1 MDIEQN
7 PDGNPP
13 PFPLIYLIDRLVP
26 SETFIWR
33 EVEQL
38 RRRDWH
44 LYTWTLK
51 GGNSPLPFSYR
62 NSLAGFRWR
71 FFRIASKRIFS
82 ELFRNPVSALR
93 ILHRLPQAAALV
105 GKTLQDDCRLIHA
118 EFAGITADLAGI
130 AAETIRIP
138 WSCAVHAHDVFTR
151 TPRQIWRRL
160 RTAVRIVACSRQA
173 ANCVLEA
180 GYPSEQ
186 VDVIH
191 HGLRLND
198 FCFDSFL
205 RERTFFTAC
214 RLSPKKGIDTLLY
227 ACRILQDRGQEF
239 SCVIAGDGPL
249 QSQLEQ
255 LRNRLGLQETVE
267 FIGWQS
273 QEAIRFRIQ
282 EATLLILPSR
292 RTKDGDRDGIA
303 NILVESMAL
312 GTPVL
317 TTTAGAADELIND
330 EETGFL
336 VPPDDPEKLAERM
349 ERVLLQPEALQP
361 LIKKARQTIEER
373 FDGHRNVQALETF
386 FHRCLDSVRGGTA
399 SLHSAD
405 NDSHPGAA
413 TSSLPEAG

>member
-1 MDIEQN
+1 MDTDPK
-7 PDGNPP
+7 PDGNPS

-51 GGNSPLPFSYR
+51 GGNSPLPFSSR
-62 NSLAGFRWR
+62 NCLAGLRWR
-71 FFRIASKRIFS
+71 FFRIASKRISS

-93 ILHRLPQAAALV
+93 ILHRLPQAATLV
-105 GKTLQDDCRLIHA
+105 GKTLQDDCQLIHA

-130 AAETIRIP
+130 AAETLRIP

-160 RTAVRIVACSRQA
+160 RTAVRIVACSHQA
-173 ANCVLEA
+173 ARRVLEA
-180 GYPSEQ
+180 GYPADQ
-186 VDVIH
+186 IDVIH

-214 RLSPKKGIDTLLY
+214 RLSPKKGIDTLLQS
-227 ACRILQDRGQEF
+227 CRILQDRGREF

-255 LRNRLGLQETVE
+255 LRNRLGLRETVE

-273 QEAIRFRIQ
+273 QESIRFRIQ
-282 EATLLILPSR
+282 DATLLILPSR

-317 TTTAGAADELIND
+317 TTTAGAAGELITD

-336 VPPDDPEKLAERM
+336 VPPDNPEKLAERM
-349 ERVLLQPEALQP
+349 ERALLHPESLQP
-361 LIKKARQTIEER
+361 LIRKARQTIEDR

-386 FHRCLDSVRGGTA
+386 FHRCLGKAGCTA
-399 SLHSAD
+399 RTAY
-405 NDSHPGAA
+405 
-413 TSSLPEAG
+413 SSES